1 MSSRERHASVGA
13 TATVAAPPSKSS
25 SNALP
30 AVRSGSTTEATL
42 AVASGWEALYRLA
55 SPAQQADLLALA
67 SKQGLL
73 YGHQLPAATSSRAVL
88 PADEPATW
96 NLLGKILSG
105 QVTQLEPIR
114 PQPFTEIDSALDDGQ
129 RHAVAA
135 ALATTDICLIQ
146 GLPGTGK
153 SRVILEILTQVALR
167 GDRVLFLSPYTA
179 ALDHV
184 LEQAGQREA
193 LCPLRCVGPEET
205 AALLPA
211 AVRCWTLAERAARLR
226 QKSVAAA
233 KQSRLAAEMQCAR
246 RRHEETIWP
255 RLSEL
260 LAQEIDERPA
270 MAQAVMQLAGVEAE
284 VRGEVDKAAETPA
297 AREILALG
305 NAQRQRVEQLDRLVA
320 DAEKE
325 RDQSKAKVA
334 QLDQTIAALAPVAAA
349 KQQGRW
355 WAIAWWRALFKGD
368 VAGRL
373 AESEKQ
379 RQQAQIGLDALEK
392 QLLDL
397 AETRA
402 SDCAQAE
409 ARCRARFE
417 VEIKQRSQRL
427 QGVVDHLQAKLRQS
441 EVLWNDLCR
450 QIEAEDLWPRQ
461 HSVEALAAAQ
471 GRWHR
476 QRLEDEDHCAL
487 LREWSQC
494 LESSV
499 DTLTAR
505 LPGYANV
512 VAATPAGLA
521 ADPNFGDAAASGGQF
536 DLLIVD
542 DADHL
547 TESDFLKSARRARS
561 WILVGEPPLA
571 ADARPGAHDD
581 QQRWRQ
587 QPPRGLSAVA
597 GRGQYF
603 QRLWEHLH
611 CDPSLLPYAWF
622 REGERL
628 GCRLRRLAPEQRQW
642 LESEPLADSPDVEL
656 RILALPRVRPV
667 LAEVLFPAALDVAR
681 AKEFLFRELQEL
693 TVQTA
698 GCRLRWS
705 ETAEKLVLHFE
716 PAAEAGPGEGVALDQ
731 GIREI
736 LAGDAVLNGK
746 VAIGIHTC
754 QLEFE
759 RSSGWDRPSAEHWVE
774 HHLHLR
780 DLGRAVWLDVPH
792 RMTPALAGVI
802 SDLAF
807 GGVYASLPAGRAT
820 ANGGPAVEFVAVPA
834 PGKGKNG
841 GRGPRKGAANGA
853 VGLPASGG
861 GLELDL
867 AAPRHSDRLPSELRA
882 GLPNRGFVNYLEARA
897 VVRKLE
903 ELYRKTDHR
912 NDTNTALPVPATTV
926 IALFPAQAELIRQLI
941 KQTPALVSWAA
952 AITVGVSAAFRHR
965 EAEVVL
971 ISLTRSHTH
980 RAVAYGEGP
989 ATLALALTRAQRQLI
1004 LVGDPGNLVRR
1015 SQWQGVLD
1023 HLDEAAADREGQMLG
1038 QLVRYLQGQGLCQQ
1052 AFRLSEGSVA

>member
-25 SNALP
+25 SKSVA
-30 AVRSGSTTEATL
+30 AARSGSTTEA
-42 AVASGWEALYRLA
+42 AFPVASPWEALYRHA

-73 YGHQLPAATSSRAVL
+73 YGHQLPAPTSSRAVL

-105 QVTQLEPIR
+105 QVAQLQAIR
-114 PQPFTEIDSALDDGQ
+114 PQPFTPIDSALDDGQ

-135 ALATTDICLIQ
+135 ALATTDLGLIQ

-153 SRVILEILTQVALR
+153 SRVILEILTQAALR
-167 GDRVLFLSPYTA
+167 GDRVLFMSPHTA
-179 ALDHV
+179 ALDRV

-193 LCPLRCVGPEET
+193 LCPLRCVGPDET
-205 AALLPA
+205 AAQLA
-211 AVRCWTLAERAARLR
+211 STVRCWTLAERASKLR
-226 QKSVAAA
+226 QKSVVAA

-260 LAQEIDERPA
+260 LAQEIDERQA

-284 VRGEVDKAAETPA
+284 VRGEVDAAAQTPV
-297 AREILALG
+297 AREMLALRS
-305 NAQRQRVEQLDRLVA
+305 AHQKRVEQLDCQMA

-325 RDQSKAKVA
+325 RDQARAKVA
-334 QLDQTIAALAPVAAA
+334 QLDQTIAGVAPLAAA

-355 WAIAWWRALFKGD
+355 WSGAWWRALFKGD

-373 AESEKQ
+373 TELAKQ
-379 RQQAQIGLDALEK
+379 RQQAQTGLDALQK
-392 QLLDL
+392 HLLDL
-397 AETRA
+397 IEIRA
-402 SDCAQAE
+402 SDIAQTDSRCN
-409 ARCRARFE
+409 ARLE
-417 VEIKQRSQRL
+417 VETNQRRQRL
-427 QGVVDHLQAKLRQS
+427 QDVVDHLQAKLRQS
-441 EVLWNDLCR
+441 DMLWNDLCR
-450 QIEAEDLWPRQ
+450 QIDAEDLWPRE
-461 HSVEALAAAQ
+461 HSVEALAAARE
-471 GRWHR
+471 RWQR
-476 QRLEDEDHCAL
+476 QRHEDEARCAL

-499 DTLTAR
+499 DSLTAR

-521 ADPNFGDAAASGGQF
+521 ADANFADAGASGGQF
-536 DLLIVD
+536 DLLLVD

-547 TESDFLKSARRARS
+547 TESDFLKFARRARS
-561 WILVGEPPLA
+561 WILVGEPLA

-581 QQRWRQ
+581 NQRWRQ
-587 QPPRGLSAVA
+587 QPPRGMTTVA

-603 QRLWEHLH
+603 HRLWEHLH
-611 CDPSLLPYAWF
+611 CDPSMLPYAWF

-642 LESEPLADSPDVEL
+642 LESEPLADAPDVEL

-693 TVQTA
+693 TVQTP

-705 ETAEKLVLHFE
+705 ETPEKLVLHFE
-716 PAAEAGPGEGVALDQ
+716 PATKGGPGEGVALDQ

-746 VAIGIHTC
+746 TPVGIHTC
-754 QLEFE
+754 QLEFA
-759 RSSGWDRPSAEHWVE
+759 RSTGWDRARAEHWVE

-780 DLGRAVWLDVPH
+780 DLGRTVWLDVPH
-792 RMTPALAGVI
+792 RMTSALAGVV
-802 SDLAF
+802 SDLVF
-807 GGVYASLPAGRAT
+807 GGVYSSLPTSLTT
-820 ANGGPAVEFVAVPA
+820 AYGGPAVEFVTVPA

-841 GRGPRKGAANGA
+841 GRGPRKGAAASA

-867 AAPRHSDRLPSELRA
+867 AAPRHGDRLPSELRA

-912 NDTNTALPVPATTV
+912 NGSNTAPVVPATLV

-941 KQTPALVSWAA
+941 KQTPALVGCDA
-952 AITVGVSAAFRHR
+952 AITVGVPATFRHR
-965 EAEVVL
+965 EAEVVVV
-971 ISLTRSHTH
+971 SLTRSHTH

-989 ATLALALTRAQRQLI
+989 AVLALALTRAQRQLI

-1023 HLDEAAADREGQMLG
+1023 HLDEAAAYREGQMLG

-1052 AFRLSEGSVA
+1052 AFRICEGSVA